1 MQYARKRDSQACAQ
15 SPGITLWHAPVYGW
29 SRHKHAVFEGFMTLG
44 ENERPEANWLI
55 ELRPYALQRHT
66 RNEYDIDVSQ
76 SILSEYWLVT
86 D

>member
-1 MQYARKRDSQACAQ
+1 
-15 SPGITLWHAPVYGW
+15 
-29 SRHKHAVFEGFMTLG
+29 MTLG